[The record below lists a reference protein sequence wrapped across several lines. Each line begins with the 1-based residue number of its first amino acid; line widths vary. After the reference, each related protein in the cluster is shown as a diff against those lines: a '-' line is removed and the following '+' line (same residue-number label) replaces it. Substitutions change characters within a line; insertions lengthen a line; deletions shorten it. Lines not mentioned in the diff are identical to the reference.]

1 MGPFMAASAAHIKMI
16 ECNNMHLPI
25 CVSPSILEPIPKPVF
40 REMQDAN
47 SPVLIGS
54 RGRSVA

>member
-1 MGPFMAASAAHIKMI
+1 MAASAAHIKMI